1 MAQASFPKQ
10 APPQRQVPP
19 QRPGVPKAGTAAPQ
33 AAPKPPAAPP
43 AQAAPAPADPAAAA
57 PAPAPTPQPEL
68 QAPQDAQP
76 EPEPQGPTFQEL
88 VSQPLPEKIPAPKLD
103 FSRYMRMAERCK
115 TIKTHGRVSQVIGL
129 TIESEGPAV
138 QVGELCYVYDK
149 EGGNPIRTEVVG
161 FKSNKVMLMPFGE
174 LGGISPGCEVRATGK
189 PLSVKVGPKL
199 LGRVLDGLGNP
210 IDGKG
215 PIEYEAEYPIMNEPP
230 NPLTRP
236 RITKALSLG
245 VRVIDSMLTFGRGQR
260 VGIFAGS
267 GVGKST
273 TLSMIARNTEASVAV
288 LALIGERGRELRDFI
303 ERDLGESG
311 MARSVVVV
319 ATSDQPAL
327 VRLKGAYTG
336 TAVAEYFRDQGQ
348 DVMLMMDS
356 VTRFAMAQREIG
368 LAIGEP
374 PATKGYTPS
383 CFAVMPKLME
393 RAGTS
398 PKGSIT
404 AIYTVLVEG
413 DDMNEPVADTV
424 RGILDGHIVLNRK
437 IAHKNRYPA
446 VDVLQSV
453 SRLFTEIN
461 PKDVQKAA
469 GKLRNVLATY
479 QENEDLINIGAYQKG
494 SNPKVDYA
502 IEKIDDVQKFLGQG
516 IYEEAPFELTRQRL
530 LEMFGGD

>member
-1 MAQASFPKQ
+1 M
-10 APPQRQVPP
+10 PPQKTNAPAQP
-19 QRPGVPKAGTAAPQ
+19 TAAP
-33 AAPKPPAAPP
+33 AK
-43 AQAAPAPADPAAAA
+43 AAA
-57 PAPAPTPQPEL
+57 PAQQAVPASRRTGPAPVQAQAQAKPAAAPANAPAAAVPRKAEDPQIQAMREEL
-68 QAPQDAQP
+68 AK
-76 EPEPQGPTFQEL
+76 
-88 VSQPLPEKIPAPKLD
+88 PLPEPRPLPEIKFEEFHKVAK
-103 FSRYMRMAERCK
+103 ECT
-115 TIKTHGRVSQVIGL
+115 TIKMHGRVSQVVGL

-138 QVGELCYVYDK
+138 QVDELCYIYDRN
-149 EGGNPIRTEVVG
+149 GGKPVRAEVVG
-161 FKSNKVMLMPFGE
+161 FKASKVMLMPLGE
-174 LGGISPGCEVRATGK
+174 LGGIGPGCEVRATGK
-189 PLSVKVGPKL
+189 PLSIKVGPKI

-215 PIEYEAEYPIMNEPP
+215 PLEYETEYPVYAEPP
-230 NPLTRP
+230 NPFTRP
-236 RITKALSLG
+236 RITRPLSLG
-245 VRVIDSMLTFGRGQR
+245 VRVIDSCLTFGRGQR

-273 TLSMIARNTEASVAV
+273 TLSMIARNTEASVNV

-303 ERDLGESG
+303 ERDLGEAG
-311 MARSVVVV
+311 MKRSVVVV
-319 ATSDQPAL
+319 ATSDQSAL

-336 TAVAEYFRDQGQ
+336 TTVAEYFRDQGM

-368 LAIGEP
+368 LAVGEP

-383 CFAVMPKLME
+383 CFAKLPKLLE
-393 RAGTS
+393 RSGTS
-398 PKGSIT
+398 SKGSIT

-413 DDMNEPVADTV
+413 DDMNEPIADTV

-461 PKDVQKAA
+461 PKEHQKAA
-469 GKLRNVLATY
+469 NKLRNVLATY

-502 IEKIDDVQKFLGQG
+502 IEKYDDVQKFLGQG
-516 IYEEAPFELTRQRL
+516 IFEPAPFETTRARL
-530 LEMFGGD
+530 LEMFGDD